1 MTSSAASPSGRI
13 AESENRWRTYVGGI
27 RARDSEALAQLY
39 DETSGIL
46 YSFAVRMLNDAADA
60 EEVVLD
66 VYQQV
71 WKSIDT
77 FDASR
82 GSVLAWLTVLT
93 RSRSIDRLRR
103 AGPRRARETAIDQV
117 WEAPS
122 PTPAPEA
129 QSMFQQERRMVRRAL
144 EELAPEQREAI
155 ELAFF
160 RGLTHVEVAE
170 ALGTPLGTIKTRI
183 RVGMRKLR
191 DTLAPLASAEGLTG

>member
-27 RARDSEALAQLY
+27 RAKNSEALAQLY

-71 WKSIDT
+71 WRSIDT

-122 PTPAPEA
+122 PAPAPEA
-129 QSMFQQERRMVRRAL
+129 QSMFQQERRMVRGAL
-144 EELAPEQREAI
+144 EALAPEQREAI